1 MKVTIITKEYPPN
14 VYGGAGVHVYNLSR
28 SLARMMNVEVRSFG
42 KQKVTN
48 RNPCVKGYTTWD
60 KVARKQANLKF
71 KPVLETI
78 STDLLIASDPVN
90 SDIIHTHTWYAAL
103 AGCLCKRLYHKPLVV
118 TCHSLEPL
126 RPWKEEQL
134 GSGYSLSTWLERIAI
149 QDADR
154 IIAVS
159 KMMKEDIKH
168 YFDVDENKIEII
180 HNGINIKKWKYTSS
194 RKTQRKFGI
203 GDNYILF
210 VGRTTKQKGMIHL
223 IGAANYLDQNLKIV
237 ICTSGADTEEYAR
250 EISQAARSKKNVLII
265 DKMLKEEDYIELY
278 SGCRV
283 FVCPSVYEPFGII
296 NLEAMA
302 CARPVVG
309 SAIGGIKEVVI
320 PGKTGILVDPANP
333 VKLAEAINYLISNPE
348 IAGVYGKNGRKR
360 VEEHFSWVA
369 IAQKTKQLYVNLLE
383 EWWRRNQPRNIRHP

>member
-14 VYGGAGVHVYNLSR
+14 IYGGAGVHVYNLSY

-42 KQKVTN
+42 KQKVTK
-48 RNPCVKGYTTWD
+48 RNPYVKGYGAWD
-60 KVARKQANLKF
+60 KIVHKQANQKF
-71 KPVLETI
+71 KPVLEAV
-78 STDLLIASDPVN
+78 SADLLIASDPVD
-90 SDIIHTHTWYAAL
+90 SDLIHTHTWYAAL

-149 QDADR
+149 QNADR

-159 KMMKEDIKH
+159 KMMKQDIKH
-168 YFDVDENKIEII
+168 YFGIDESKIEII
-180 HNGINIKKWKYTSS
+180 HNGINMKKWKYTPS
-194 RKTQRKFGI
+194 REVQKKLGI

-210 VGRTTKQKGMIHL
+210 VGRTTKQKGMVHL
-223 IGAANYLDQNLKIV
+223 LEAAARLDQNLKIV

-250 EISQAARSKKNVLII
+250 EISQVARHKKNVLII
-265 DKMLKEEDYIELY
+265 DKMLKQEQYIELY

-309 SAIGGIKEVVI
+309 SAVGGIKEVVI
-320 PGKTGILVDPANP
+320 PGETGILVDPANP

-348 IAGVYGKNGRKR
+348 IAEAYGRNGRKR

-383 EWWRRNQPRNIRHP
+383 EWWRRNQPPGVHHA